1 MRVSPHTARIAH
13 TAALTVTATG
23 VNISPTVIV
32 APRIVVVAADDVVAA
47 DHVVAV
53 QMMTWTDRFS
63 FILTAGQP
71 GGTPRMG
78 EGIAAPRTATIHR

>member
-32 APRIVVVAADDVVAA
+32 APRIVVVVAA
-47 DHVVAV
+47 DNVVAV

-78 EGIAAPRTATIHR
+78 EGGDVPRTAAVHR